1 MAASNLKLFDE
12 NKANMLSDEE
22 YNTNTQRLNG
32 VQTGVASSSLQNKTL
47 YQTSLVAYAIGQ
59 LMIANGKDAT
69 DSAAV
74 STFVANMDAT
84 MLQKVK
90 DIATTEEAQQG
101 LLNTK
106 YMTPALTKVAIE
118 YMCVL
123 KSGSTMTG
131 PLILSGAPTQENQ
144 AATKSYVD
152 TSVEGIFEEVTFP
165 NYELI
170 SKLAKEY
177 ITNNSKESSGNL
189 SINYVDGE
197 YLAVTGAN
205 FAVNDITNVY
215 SYSGFFIKFTV
226 DSNGEV
232 QNFMCNYGSECSSD
246 GQYYDSPGG
255 FLSKI
260 GDTYYLIRTSVLYKT
275 VEIFEYNFVTNKLTF
290 IKSITNFRDGNEKY
304 ILQSKTSIYL
314 FIEEPSNAY
323 DYVKFDKQTST
334 LAVYQSPVSLR
345 YGNNP
350 GSYSCD
356 NGIFYINDN
365 SQIISLKNDNTAV
378 SFNWKSGV
386 LSGYRD
392 FIQKDRCFVKDNY
405 LYAYAKSTSS
415 SNSKYTFV
423 RCAFGSTS
431 WEKLFDYQGDF
442 SIAPQPI
449 LINDIKYWYTSL
461 VSESYVSDIEKLKII
476 TKVKTN
482 AELTGYATIGNYLVS
497 INYSDSSGQHKFS
510 IYIVNQNPSYTFQ
523 NIKNVGN
530 DKLAIA
536 AVDSSYSG
544 DKIVLYDG
552 GTFKIIF

>member
-1 MAASNLKLFDE
+1 MPTSNLKLFDE

-59 LMIANGKDAT
+59 LMIANGKDAL
-69 DSAAV
+69 DSATV
-74 STFVANMDAT
+74 SAFVANMDAT

-106 YMTPALTKVAIE
+106 YMTPALTKAAIE
-118 YMCVL
+118 YMSVL

-144 AATKSYVD
+144 AVPKSYVD
-152 TSVEGIFEEVTFP
+152 SSIGGIFEEVTFP

-170 SKLAKEY
+170 SKLVKEY

-205 FAVNDITNVY
+205 FAVNDITNIY

-232 QNFMCNYGSECSSD
+232 QNFICNYGPECSS
-246 GQYYDSPGG
+246 GGIYYSSPNG

-260 GDTYYLIRTSVLYKT
+260 GNTYYLVRTSVYDKS
-275 VEIFEYNFVTNKLTF
+275 VEIYEYNFTTNKLAF
-290 IKSITNFRDGNEKY
+290 IKKITNFRNENEKY

-314 FIEEPSNAY
+314 FIEDPSNAY

-334 LAVYQSPVSLR
+334 LAVYQSPISLR
-345 YGNNP
+345 YGNNQAA
-350 GSYSCD
+350 YSSD

-392 FIQKDRCFVKDNY
+392 FIQNDRCFVKDNY
-405 LYAYAKSTSS
+405 LYAYAKTTSS
-415 SNSKYTFV
+415 TNSKYTFV
-423 RCAFGSTS
+423 RCKFGSTS
-431 WEKLFDYQGDF
+431 WEKLFDFQGEF

-449 LINDIKYWYTSL
+449 LINNIKYWYTSL

-476 TKVKTN
+476 SKVKTN
-482 AELTGYATIGNYLVS
+482 AELAGYGTIGNYLVS

-530 DKLAIA
+530 GKLAIA

-544 DKIVLYDG
+544 DKITLYDG
-552 GTFKIIF
+552 GTFKIVF